1 MTEAYGEKLNDLRS
15 HILDRARM
23 EGQVLLDGAA
33 REVASWQKE
42 EGTRLDWEIEILLRE
57 ARSRSEELRRRQ
69 VAASEREKARER
81 LRAQNKLLQQA
92 AKLLQEAL
100 GALRTRPDYG
110 DILRGVALE
119 ALEELRGVTAVRVR
133 LAAPDG
139 ALGDTLARELGAWDP
154 TVTVTFDPAPAPM
167 TGGVWLASADGR
179 RQATAD
185 WSQKTQ
191 ELSETLADRLLAL
204 L

>member
-100 GALRTRPDYG
+100 TALRTRPDYG
-110 DILRGVALE
+110 DILRGMALE
-119 ALEELRGVTAVRVR
+119 ALEELRGVSAVRLR
-133 LAAPDG
+133 LAAPDA
-139 ALGDTLARELGAWDP
+139 ALGEPLARALGGWDP
-154 TVTVTFDPAPAPM
+154 AVTVTFDPDPAPI

-191 ELSETLADRLLAL
+191 ELSETLAERLLAL